1 MRAPRLVELAAKLL
15 RQARGAGADHIGDR
29 ARTVAAL
36 ERALAA
42 RARRRWTVPLAL
54 ATGAAAAAVAT
65 LIGLRWLAPSPHT
78 VTAEMTAADTT
89 SFVRA
94 GARGQYRA
102 GEAVLAGDR
111 LHTRAAAQLAL
122 STGTTVAMAPES
134 DLDVVELGDHQRLSL
149 SAGHLRA
156 RVKKLGPQQE
166 FSVTTPDAL
175 VSVRGTEFEVDVG
188 PDARCGGRT
197 ATRVQ
202 VFEGVVVVD
211 HAGVRTRLLPAQSWS
226 TPCGREETIAPP
238 APRPPTTTAVGST
251 SSSARRLNPPPVV
264 APAST
269 LTEQNDL
276 FEQAI
281 VARRLGDRTTALR
294 KLDDLLA
301 RFPNG
306 PLAAPAAR
314 ARRDLASFS
323 P

>member
-1 MRAPRLVELAAKLL
+1 VNAPRLAQLAAKIL
-15 RQARGAGADHIGDR
+15 RQHRGPRADQIGDR

-42 RARRRWTVPLAL
+42 RSHRRWPLPVAL
-54 ATGAAAAAVAT
+54 AAGAAAAAVAT
-65 LIGLRWLAPSPHT
+65 VIGLRLLAPSPQGI
-78 VTAEMTAADTT
+78 TAQMTAGETT
-89 SFVRA
+89 SFVRV
-94 GARGQYRA
+94 GARGEYRA
-102 GEAVLAGDR
+102 ADAVLAGDR

-122 STGTTVAMAPES
+122 SSGSTIAMAAES
-134 DLDVVELGDHQRLSL
+134 DLDVLELGDHQRLSL

-156 RVKKLGPQQE
+156 RVKKLGPQQG

-175 VSVRGTEFEVDVG
+175 VSVRGTEFDVDVG
-188 PDARCGGRT
+188 PDAGCGGRT

-211 HAGVRTRLLPAQSWS
+211 HAGTQTRLLPAQIWS
-226 TPCGREETIAPP
+226 TPCPAQAANPP
-238 APRPPTTTAVGST
+238 AA
-251 SSSARRLNPPPVV
+251 
-264 APAST
+264 APAAVAGRPSRPITLRSADPSPVPAPTST

-294 KLDDLLA
+294 KLDTLLA
-301 RFPNG
+301 RFPDG

-314 ARRDLASFS
+314 ARHDLASAL